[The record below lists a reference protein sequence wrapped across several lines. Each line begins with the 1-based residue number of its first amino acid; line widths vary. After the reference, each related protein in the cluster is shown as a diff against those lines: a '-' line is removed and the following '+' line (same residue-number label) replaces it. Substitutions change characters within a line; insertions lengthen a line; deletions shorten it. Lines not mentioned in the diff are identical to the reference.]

1 MTTFHFHPMTK
12 EQAAII
18 CTWKYEGIY
27 ALYSM
32 DGDDESIN
40 EMLEEEFYYTLDDEN
55 ELIGYICIGNSARV
69 PGGYAAGI
77 YEDEQ
82 AIDIGL
88 GLRPDYTGQ
97 GKGVEFLAQ
106 VMDYIRKLNRGEKIQ
121 LVVAAF
127 NERAIK
133 VYERTGFVRGIPF
146 TSKIGGQDT
155 EFIVMRYSPAQ

>member
-1 MTTFHFHPMTK
+1 MTTYHFHPMTK

-18 CTWKYEGIY
+18 STWKYEGIY
-27 ALYSM
+27 SLYSM
-32 DGDDESIN
+32 DGGDEDIN
-40 EMLEEEFYYTLDDEN
+40 EMLEEEFYYTVDDEN
-55 ELIGYICIGNSARV
+55 ELIGYICIGSSARV

-97 GKGVEFLAQ
+97 GKGTVFLSQA
-106 VMDYIRKLNRGEKIQ
+106 MDYIRKQKRGEKIQ

-133 VYERTGFVRGIPF
+133 VYERSGFVRGISF
-146 TSKIGGQDT
+146 TSKIGEKDT
-155 EFIVMRYSPAQ
+155 EFVVMRYSPVQ